1 MDRAHFVY
9 PVICWTLGLLPHFGW
24 YKLCCRGHKCG
35 SISLKSC
42 FSILSDLYLEAELL
56 GHMEVLVVTFLRK
69 LHSVFFRGCTI
80 LHSYQQCT
88 VWNFS
93 TSLLMI
99 NICYGIFSS
108 FSDRSE
114 VISYCGFDFPWWL
127 LILGIFHV
135 PVHHLY
141 VIFGEL
147 STHVFW
153 PFLNWVIWVSCCWIV
168 LMYLGH

>member
-1 MDRAHFVY
+1 MICIFFIHSSIHGRLSYFHILGNATVNIRGQIFSWDPYFRFFWIYDRSGIARSYGGFRY
-9 PVICWTLGLLPHFGW
+9 G
-24 YKLCCRGHKCG
+24 
-35 SISLKSC
+35 
-42 FSILSDLYLEAELL
+42 
-56 GHMEVLVVTFLRK
+56 FLR
-69 LHSVFFRGCTI
+69 SFYTVFHNSGTI